1 MTHINVL
8 WRSIL
13 VLWLSTASA
22 LTTASDTP
30 YHRTVDGIAVYI
42 GIVPAEMVR
51 GHPPEHP
58 EATMHGGVPVGES
71 HLTVAVYDAKSG
83 RRIRNATVAA
93 RVTDD
98 RGIVNVRKTL
108 EPMLIADSPTFG
120 GYFSMQS
127 AGSYRIEIEIQVPG
141 RTKAVMATFTW
152 VRS

>member
-8 WRSIL
+8 WRSMFVVFL
-13 VLWLSTASA
+13 GLANAT
-22 LTTASDTP
+22 TTAADTA

-42 GIVPAEMVR
+42 GIVPAELVR

-58 EATMHGGVPVGES
+58 EATMHGGVTVGES

-83 RRIRNATVAA
+83 QRIRNAAVAA
-93 RVTDD
+93 RIIDD
-98 RGIVNVRKTL
+98 RGISNVRKKL

-127 AGSYRIEIEIQVPG
+127 AGTYRIEIEIQVPG
-141 RTKAVMATFTW
+141 RTKAVIATFTW
-152 VRS
+152 ARS